1 MRRTILGVSNM
12 QALVL
17 GLKTMA
23 AHLYGSEAYRNGDF
37 GIHGAVGGDLFI
49 PAPSEFLGVAPFP
62 F

>member
-1 MRRTILGVSNM
+1 M